1 MLGAYWAMMGAG
13 MYKTESIDQ
22 DGALL
27 LLNMLIQLQQLLS
40 PRHKDYRGA
49 NSYSMAMVA
58 FSSRIILKWAS
69 FLVII
74 FLNKNEI

>member
-1 MLGAYWAMMGAG
+1 MIPQYTMLGAYWAMMGAS

-27 LLNMLIQLQQLLS
+27 LLNMLIQLQQLLT

-49 NSYSMAMVA
+49 NSYSLAMVA
-58 FSSRIILKWAS
+58 FSSRIILK
-69 FLVII
+69 
-74 FLNKNEI
+74 

>member
-1 MLGAYWAMMGAG
+1 

-40 PRHKDYRGA
+40 PRHKDYRGD
-49 NSYSMAMVA
+49 NSYSLATVA
-58 FSSRIILKWAS
+58 FSSRILK
-69 FLVII
+69 
-74 FLNKNEI
+74 

>member
-1 MLGAYWAMMGAG
+1 

-40 PRHKDYRGA
+40 PRHKKDYRGA
-49 NSYSMAMVA
+49 NSYSLAMVA
-58 FSSRIILKWAS
+58 FSSRIILK
-69 FLVII
+69 
-74 FLNKNEI
+74 

>member
-49 NSYSMAMVA
+49 NSYSLAMVA
-58 FSSRIILKWAS
+58 FSSRILKWAS

>member
-1 MLGAYWAMMGAG
+1 

-49 NSYSMAMVA
+49 NSYSLAMVA
-58 FSSRIILKWAS
+58 FSSRIILK
-69 FLVII
+69 
-74 FLNKNEI
+74 

>member
-1 MLGAYWAMMGAG
+1 MSDTPVHDVGCILGDAMMGAG

-49 NSYSMAMVA
+49 NSYSLAMVA
-58 FSSRIILKWAS
+58 FSSRIILK
-69 FLVII
+69 
-74 FLNKNEI
+74 